1 MHTLSCGL
9 NQKQIKVPDSVYTH
23 IDFGIIRN
31 ISAYIKSNN
40 ETLETRH
47 IHVIDDEWYLEL
59 SITFIIYTVIDKAQ
73 CINR

>member
-23 IDFGIIRN
+23 IDFGIRN